1 MDVPPP
7 VFCVSKSLPQ
17 QPLER
22 KRADRR
28 RRCIRAVGCKRFRK
42 QPGASPSRLSP
53 CAATQETQSR
63 LPVPLAP
70 PQEHESDLWSRLF
83 GKTTDRVPS
92 HSKRARRKESV

>member
-1 MDVPPP
+1 MDVLHP

-22 KRADRR
+22 KRADQP

-42 QPGASPSRLSP
+42 RPRASPSRLSP
-53 CAATQETQSR
+53 CAATLETQSR
-63 LPVPLAP
+63 LPAPLAP
-70 PQEHESDLWSRLF
+70 PQEHESDLWSRFF
-83 GKTTDRVPS
+83 GKTTDPAPS